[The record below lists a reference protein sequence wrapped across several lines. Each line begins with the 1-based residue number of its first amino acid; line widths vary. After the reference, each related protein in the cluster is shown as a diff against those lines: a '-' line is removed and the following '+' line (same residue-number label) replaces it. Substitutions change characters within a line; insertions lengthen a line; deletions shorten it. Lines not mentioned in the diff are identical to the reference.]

1 MAAVVAPIA
10 GWKLRLES
18 WARPRR
24 SEALPVALDRRRVYV
39 LPTRFGLFFAALLG
53 GMALGALNY
62 NNNPA
67 LLLCLLLA
75 GTAMASL
82 LAAHL
87 QLSGLTITAIDA
99 EPVAAGQPLQ
109 LRLHAMADA
118 GRSRIGLQLDDG
130 RTTRGGLSLR
140 NGQGTAQLAIPTQRR
155 GWLQLPRLRIATVRP
170 LGLARAWSYVWPSQ
184 PLLVYPA
191 PEPDAP
197 PLPSGQGD
205 SQMARQQLHGDDVHQ
220 LRAYRRGDSRRSIA
234 WKPSA
239 RQGHLLV
246 REFEQPQ
253 GADVVLDWERLP
265 ATLPWEQR
273 IRRLARWV
281 DDAER
286 QGRRYQLRLPGNN
299 AIGPDTGAA
308 HRHACL
314 RALALLPAA

>member
-1 MAAVVAPIA
+1 MTSGDPI
-10 GWKLRLES
+10 GNRWRRRLER
-18 WARPRR
+18 WTRPRR
-24 SEALPVALDRRRVYV
+24 REVLPIALDRRRVYV
-39 LPTRFGLFFAALLG
+39 LPTRFGMFFATLLA

-75 GTAMASL
+75 GTALASL

-87 QLSGLTITAIDA
+87 QLSGLAVTAVDA

-109 LRLHAMADA
+109 LRLHASADP

-130 RTTRGGLSLR
+130 AAAHGVLSLQR
-140 NGQGTAQLAIPTQRR
+140 GAGSAVLLLPTRQR
-155 GWLQLPRLRIATVRP
+155 GWLQLPRLRLSTLRP
-170 LGLARAWSYVWPSQ
+170 LGLARAWSDLWPAQ

-191 PEPDAP
+191 PELDAP
-197 PLPSGQGD
+197 PLPAGHGD
-205 SQMARQQLHGDDVHQ
+205 SQLARQQWHGDDLHQ
-220 LRAYRRGDSRRSIA
+220 LRSYRRGDSRRAIA

-239 RQGHLLV
+239 RHGNLLV
-246 REFEQPQ
+246 REFEQPR
-253 GADVVLDWERLP
+253 GSDVVLDWEQLP
-265 ATLPWEQR
+265 PALPWEQR

-286 QGRRYQLRLPGNN
+286 GGRRYQLRLPGAT

-314 RALALLPAA
+314 RALALLPTA